1 MATLTV
7 QTVVEAGIA
16 PSYAAA
22 ATADEFVNPSD
33 QSVFVHYK
41 NTNAA
46 ARTITVLKQKASVAV
61 PDYGAL
67 ALSDLA
73 VNLPANTGDVMLG
86 PFPAGKYNDGN
97 GKVQLTLSA
106 NAGVTVAV
114 IRVARA
120 AG

>member
-7 QTVVEAGIA
+7 QNVVEAGLA

-22 ATADEFVNPSD
+22 AVADEFVNPSD
-33 QSVFVHYK
+33 ESVFVHYK

-46 ARTITVLKQKASVAV
+46 ARTITVLKQKASVPVPGYGAV
-61 PDYGAL
+61 P
-67 ALSDLA
+67 LSDLV

-86 PFPAGKYNDGN
+86 PFPAAKYNDGN

-106 NAGVTVAV
+106 ATNVTVAV
-114 IRVARA
+114 VRVARV